1 MKKNIAFFIFFLSF
15 CFPSVAVTSG
25 SEIIAPLGLKWGMT
39 KNKLIEKVGS
49 IKEIESNNGIE
60 QYLVKNTN
68 SKIND
73 LDVYSVGVDNKHG
86 LTNVYM
92 VFNIKNDE
100 SGTKSIEKYNILKKA
115 LVSKYGEQYSEEYMW
130 RGYNKDFT
138 SFSDCIINVQCGKYE
153 SLFGD
158 DKGGSIQL
166 RLLPDSSGE
175 FFNIF
180 LLYKSPAIKLIKEE
194 MENNYNSEVQK
205 KAQALSDSL

>member
-1 MKKNIAFFIFFLSF
+1 
-15 CFPSVAVTSG
+15 
-25 SEIIAPLGLKWGMT
+25 MT
-39 KNKLIEKVGS
+39 KNELIEKVGS

-138 SFSDCIINVQCGKYE
+138 SFSDSIINVQCGKYE

-158 DKGGSIQL
+158 DK
-166 RLLPDSSGE
+166 
-175 FFNIF
+175 
-180 LLYKSPAIKLIKEE
+180 
-194 MENNYNSEVQK
+194 
-205 KAQALSDSL
+205 